1 MNNKIKTLIAVVV
14 FALFIGGAYLAYN
27 ALAEKNKPDDVIAE
41 TTNERIVAPDFSV
54 YDAQGNVVKLSDF
67 LGKPVVVNFW
77 ASWCPPCK
85 SEMPHF
91 NDIYAEVKDDVVF
104 MMIDLTDGSRETQER
119 GQAYI
124 DEQGFT
130 FPVYFD
136 LDLDAANTYGIASIP
151 TTIFIDA
158 EGYAV
163 TGYQGAIDADTLR
176 AAIDLITK

>member
-1 MNNKIKTLIAVVV
+1 MSRKLKTLIAVAA
-14 FALFIGGAYLAYN
+14 FILFIGGAYLAYN
-27 ALAEKNKPDDVIAE
+27 ALTEKNKPDDVIGE
-41 TTNERIVAPDFSV
+41 TTGEKIVAPDFTV
-54 YDAQGNVVKLSDF
+54 YDAQGNPVKLSDF
-67 LGKPVVVNFW
+67 AGKPVVLNFW

-91 NDIYAEVKDDVVF
+91 NEIYGEVKDTVVF
-104 MMIDLTDGSRETQER
+104 MMVDLTDGSRETQER
-119 GQAYI
+119 GQAYV

-136 LDLDAANTYGIASIP
+136 LDLDAANTYGISSIP

-158 EGYAV
+158 DGYAV

-176 AAIDLITK
+176 AAIDLISK

>member
-1 MNNKIKTLIAVVV
+1 MNSKIKVIIAIAAFV
-14 FALFIGGAYLAYN
+14 LFIGGAYLAYN
-27 ALAEKNKPDDVIAE
+27 ALIEKNRPDDVIAE
-41 TTNERIVAPDFSV
+41 TSDERIVAPDFTV
-54 YDAQGNVVKLSDF
+54 YDAEGHAVKLSDF
-67 LGKPVVVNFW
+67 LGKPVVLNFW

-91 NDIYAEVKDDVVF
+91 NEIYAEVKEDVVF
-104 MMIDLTDGSRETQER
+104 MMVDLTDGSRETQER
-119 GQAYI
+119 GQAYV

-130 FPVYFD
+130 FPIYFD
-136 LDLDAANTYGIASIP
+136 LKLDASNKYGIASIP

-176 AAIDLITK
+176 AAIDLIRK